1 MATNP
6 LAVPG
11 VIVPSGA
18 YVSPG
23 GPQGFQGQPGPVGLT
38 GAGTSYYGI
47 DTTNNQAYAV
57 SVAGNFSLTA
67 GVVLF
72 VTASNANLANPTLNV
87 NGLGAKNIVTLANV
101 ALAANAIS
109 ANVTFG
115 VMWDNTSFRKF
126 C

>member
-1 MATNP
+1 MANP

-11 VIVPSGA
+11 TVVPSGVF
-18 YVSPG
+18 VSPG

-38 GAGTSYYGI
+38 GAGTSYYGT

-57 SVAGNFSLTA
+57 SVAGSFALNAGVLLFMTASLT
-67 GVVLF
+67 
-72 VTASNANLANPTLNV
+72 NLAGPTLNV

-101 ALAANAIS
+101 ALGANAIV
-109 ANVTFG
+109 ANQTFG
-115 VMWDNTSFRKF
+115 LVWDNTSWRKF

>member
-1 MATNP
+1 MANP

-11 VIVPSGA
+11 TVVPSGA

-23 GPQGFQGQPGPVGLT
+23 GPQGFQGQPGPTGLT
-38 GAGTSYYGI
+38 GAGNSYYGI
-47 DTTNNQAYAV
+47 DTTNNKAYAV
-57 SVAGNFSLTA
+57 SVAGNFALNA

-72 VTASNANLANPTLNV
+72 VTASITNLAGPTLNV

-109 ANVTFG
+109 ANATFG
-115 VMWDNTSFRKF
+115 VVWDNTSWRKF